1 MNALTVPPSPVPH
14 LRTIEITP
22 EHEAT
27 LQRFFEANPEYY
39 LISNGEPA
47 GPDEAH
53 KEIHDDPPAEWGFT
67 KKWLVGWLDDAG
79 EMVAMANVVS
89 DLLAPRVWH
98 IGYFLVATSTY
109 GTGLARTLY
118 ASLERWMQESGADW
132 LRLGV
137 IVGNVRAERFWASL
151 GFLETRVRDGV
162 VYGKLTHSI
171 SVRVKPLEGG
181 TVEEYLARVPRD
193 RPDGPA

>member
-1 MNALTVPPSPVPH
+1 MTTLTVPPSPLPH
-14 LRTIEITP
+14 LRTIELTP
-22 EHEAT
+22 EHEPL

-39 LISNGEPA
+39 LICNGEPP
-47 GPDEAH
+47 GPTEAH
-53 KEIHDDPPAEWGFT
+53 DEIANDPPAEWGFT
-67 KKWLVGWLDDAG
+67 KKWLIAWLDGAG
-79 EMVAMANVVS
+79 DIVAMANVVS

-109 GTGLARTLY
+109 GTGQSRTLY
-118 ASLERWMQESGADW
+118 ASLERWMHDSGADW

-137 IVGNVRAERFWASL
+137 IVGNVRAERFWAAR
-151 GFLETRVRDGV
+151 GYVQTRVRHGV
-162 VYGKLTHSI
+162 VYGRLTHSL
-171 SVRVKPLEGG
+171 SVRAKPLEGG

>member
-39 LISNGEPA
+39 LFSNGEPA

-53 KEIHDDPPAEWGFT
+53 KEIHDDPPAKYTFARR
-67 KKWLVGWLDDAG
+67 WLVGWLDDAG
-79 EMVAMANVVS
+79 EMAAMAHVVS
-89 DLLAPRVWH
+89 DMLAPRVWH

-109 GTGLARTLY
+109 GTGLAQTLY
-118 ASLERWMQESGADW
+118 ASLERWMHGAGADW

-137 IVGNVRAERFWASL
+137 IVGNMRAERFWAAQ
-151 GFLETRVRDGV
+151 GYLETRVRHGL
-162 VYGKLTHSI
+162 VYGRLTHSI

-181 TVEEYLARVPRD
+181 TVDQYLERVPRD

>member
-1 MNALTVPPSPVPH
+1 MHALTVPPSPLPH

-22 EHEAT
+22 EHEGA

-67 KKWLVGWLDDAG
+67 KKWLIAWVSEAG

-98 IGYFLVATSTY
+98 IGYFLVAT
-109 GTGLARTLY
+109 GAIFGGAVLLVRGLFGWR
-118 ASLERWMQESGADW
+118 
-132 LRLGV
+132 RLSK
-137 IVGNVRAERFWASL
+137 AKS
-151 GFLETRVRDGV
+151 
-162 VYGKLTHSI
+162 
-171 SVRVKPLEGG
+171 
-181 TVEEYLARVPRD
+181 D
-193 RPDGPA
+193 R